1 MSIKGRSIKQMAGYM
16 LLYDSEWENEFQHIG
31 DNKIVCILRGKLA
44 SKQNI
49 KGNSTK
55 SGIIAKKRN
64 MIGIWLL
71 VVADMN

>member
-31 DNKIVCILRGKLA
+31 DNKIVCILRGKSA
-44 SKQNI
+44 TKQNI

-55 SGIIAKKRN
+55 SGIIAKQRN